1 MLVEIKQIT
10 GKKDRSPNK
19 AALINEANILDAL
32 HKEWADEDFEIKI
45 IESRPVQKLVIKSE
59 SSSGAA
65 AEKID
70 KITLEQAHQLADSI
84 IGKLYRRGYIEE
96 HRKDERLLK
105 QIIVQHFYEL
115 K

>member
-1 MLVEIKQIT
+1 MKKEELEKQFDDA
-10 GKKDRSPNK
+10 KKDIAQFPSWMKPEDYYKEPN
-19 AALINEANILDAL
+19 
-32 HKEWADEDFEIKI
+32 DES
-45 IESRPVQKLVIKSE
+45 SRLQKLVMSSE
-59 SSSGAA
+59 SSSGAVA
-65 AEKID
+65 GKID

-96 HRKDERLLK
+96 HRKDEGLLK